1 MPLQVMLPRFRVAST
16 EPERAL
22 GGAKVLM
29 TLVTTR
35 VASGDVR
42 ARREARTQ
50 CDRGPEAGG
59 HCLEGH

>member
-1 MPLQVMLPRFRVAST
+1 
-16 EPERAL
+16 
-22 GGAKVLM
+22 M